1 VASIA
6 WAGTSARAD
15 VLHSESDDPAVNR
28 EPPAM
33 RVIAISLLAVPA
45 LLAGCGGPHEVA
57 AAPPSVSYQVT
68 GNDVGQAGVNAER
81 YCNQYG
87 RSAQFQGIQSTAS
100 GNVAVYTCSRS
111 R

>member
-1 VASIA
+1 
-6 WAGTSARAD
+6 
-15 VLHSESDDPAVNR
+15 
-28 EPPAM
+28 M

>member
-1 VASIA
+1 
-6 WAGTSARAD
+6 
-15 VLHSESDDPAVNR
+15 
-28 EPPAM
+28 M
-33 RVIAISLLAVPA
+33 RIIAISLLAIPA
-45 LLAGCGGPHEVA
+45 LLAACASGPSEVS

-87 RSAQFQGIQSTAS
+87 RSAQFQGIQMTGS
-100 GNVAVYTCSRS
+100 GNAAVYTCNRS